1 MLLVLDKVLTA
12 RVRLGLAGPLKIV
25 DLLGPLRST
34 WDRATD
40 YTYFC
45 PR

>member
-1 MLLVLDKVLTA
+1 MLLVLDKVLRA

-25 DLLGPLRST
+25 DLLGPLRT

-40 YTYFC
+40 YFC